1 MNEPGEEESHLPGRA
16 GLSSPGGQA
25 CPPGRPSP
33 SPARAPPAA
42 APRPPSGLQR
52 PLRARRP
59 PSGALRR
66 QSRGRG
72 RAAPR
77 ASPGPYLLAGP
88 PFPLHLPLEALG
100 PLLRVVR
107 LLLQDLDLAL
117 HRLDGGDPG
126 HGAHPAPARAP
137 LPASSARRCSRGS
150 PHFRCSALKYRNSPT
165 LPDVTSPPPPPR
177 PPHPRPAGRPA
188 VARSGGGARAA
199 PPGRQGR
206 PAPLFPGPA
215 KGGGAGTG
223 GRHGNRKARRGL
235 AGPARLAASVPPLR
249 SRRRPLSPRPRA
261 APSPPA
267 RRGAPHP
274 LYDANVLRASAATHP
289 TQAPKPGAE
298 KILHPRLRKS
308 PALPP
313 PFTVRPG
320 RFSPTS

>member
-1 MNEPGEEESHLPGRA
+1 MVPTQLP
-16 GLSSPGGQA
+16 
-25 CPPGRPSP
+25 
-33 SPARAPPAA
+33 
-42 APRPPSGLQR
+42 
-52 PLRARRP
+52 
-59 PSGALRR
+59 
-66 QSRGRG
+66 
-72 RAAPR
+72 
-77 ASPGPYLLAGP
+77 
-88 PFPLHLPLEALG
+88 
-100 PLLRVVR
+100 
-107 LLLQDLDLAL
+107 
-117 HRLDGGDPG
+117 
-126 HGAHPAPARAP
+126 
-137 LPASSARRCSRGS
+137 RGS

-313 PFTVRPG
+313 PFKVRPG
-320 RFSPTS
+320 EEDTVCPHLIKKELCRGSLHWGPEHPFSVITVSTFPAASASRQREEQGCASGCWSAGGTVVPP